1 MLSPKLKRDIR
12 DLWDAFW
19 AGGLSNPITAI
30 EQITYLIFLKRL
42 EDWEDRRQKSI
53 YEGEFELLQAKRI
66 L

>member
-12 DLWDAFW
+12 ELWNDFW

-42 EDWEDRRQKSI
+42 EDLDRQRQTDASKT
-53 YEGEFELLQAKRI
+53 KRSYTSV
-66 L
+66 